1 MIRVSPGVVLVRLI
15 IEEKTEAG
23 IILAKKDM
31 EGDGITSCQVAEI
44 LETPEVPEREET
56 KMYVK
61 GDRVIISQDS
71 KRTYEDKEYGKCC
84 FINEDSIMG
93 KLNVSVPV

>member
-1 MIRVSPGVVLVRLI
+1 MIKVSSGVVLVKLV
-15 IEEKTEAG
+15 IEEKTATG

-31 EGDGITSCQVAEI
+31 EGDGITACQVAEI
-44 LETPEVPEREET
+44 CEIPETPEREET
-56 KMYVK
+56 KNYKK

-71 KRTYEDKEYGKCC
+71 KRTYEDKEYGKVV

-93 KLNVSVPV
+93 KIGG